1 MHPLPTLSDLIAT
14 HARLTP
20 HRLGARDSRRDLT
33 WAAWDARASRLAQA
47 LLGLGLRPGDRVA
60 LLGWNAIEWLELYVA
75 LARARLVAVPVNF
88 RLKGPEIA
96 YIVQHSQARAVVA
109 QDDLCEAVDG
119 VRAELPVEPGCFVR
133 FGAGRAAGW
142 RDYEALIAAAAAC
155 PPETRGL
162 APVGARAKGSA
173 IDAEAGAPTD
183 LAALMY
189 TSGTTGRPK
198 GAMRS
203 HRANALITWATAVEF
218 GLSRRDT
225 ALLVMPLCHA
235 NSLYFALTF
244 AMLGAAIVVDDRRHF
259 EPEAVLRQL
268 AREGVT
274 FTSLVPTHYAM
285 MLDLPPSVTAALD
298 LSRVGRL
305 LISSAPAREAT
316 KRAVMEL
323 FPNGQLFELYGSTEA
338 GWVTVLRPDEQLD
351 HLGSVGR
358 EWAGS
363 APIRLLDEAGREVA
377 DGEVGELHSRTA
389 YAFDGYWGDPD
400 KTREALKPLAPL
412 VDGVAWGLSAGGTT
426 SAGPDALPDPLWCT
440 VGDLARRGPD
450 GFIHLVDRKSHMIIT
465 GGENVYPAEVEA
477 VVAAHPAVQDVAVV
491 GLPDATWGERVTAVV
506 VPRPGQ
512 TPDAAAL
519 DAWCRQRMAGY
530 KRPRGFRFID
540 AQEMPRTATGKIQH
554 RVLRQRL
561 AEAPASPVR
570 ADEADK
576 PDQADQAGAT
586 AAPLPARTSP

>member
-33 WAAWDARASRLAQA
+33 WSAWDARASRLAQA

-96 YIVQHSQARAVVA
+96 YIVQHSQARAIVA
-109 QDDLCEAVDG
+109 QDDLCEVVDG
-119 VRAELPVEPGCFVR
+119 VRGELSVAAGGFVR

-142 RDYEALIAAAAAC
+142 RDYEDLIAAAASR
-155 PPETRGL
+155 PPELPASAWTGA
-162 APVGARAKGSA
+162 APAGVLQA
-173 IDAEAGAPTD
+173 DAAQATPD

-203 HRANALITWATAVEF
+203 HQANALITWATAVEF

-268 AREGVT
+268 AHEGVT

-285 MLDLPPSVTAALD
+285 MLDLPSAATASLD

-323 FPNGQLFELYGSTEA
+323 FPNGRLFELYGSTEA
-338 GWVTVLRPDEQLD
+338 GWVTVLRP
-351 HLGSVGR
+351 
-358 EWAGS
+358 
-363 APIRLLDEAGREVA
+363 
-377 DGEVGELHSRTA
+377 
-389 YAFDGYWGDPD
+389 
-400 KTREALKPLAPL
+400 
-412 VDGVAWGLSAGGTT
+412 
-426 SAGPDALPDPLWCT
+426 
-440 VGDLARRGPD
+440 
-450 GFIHLVDRKSHMIIT
+450 
-465 GGENVYPAEVEA
+465 
-477 VVAAHPAVQDVAVV
+477 
-491 GLPDATWGERVTAVV
+491 
-506 VPRPGQ
+506 
-512 TPDAAAL
+512 
-519 DAWCRQRMAGY
+519 
-530 KRPRGFRFID
+530 
-540 AQEMPRTATGKIQH
+540 
-554 RVLRQRL
+554 
-561 AEAPASPVR
+561 
-570 ADEADK
+570 
-576 PDQADQAGAT
+576 
-586 AAPLPARTSP
+586 